1 MRLGFKEF
9 LKVML
14 LILAFLLILLG
25 LGLIFHIGELPCN
38 FLFNLFWLVV
48 AFEIGVGFCR
58 YYISD
63 E

>member
-1 MRLGFKEF
+1 MKFGKF
-9 LKVML
+9 LRVII
-14 LILAFLLILLG
+14 LILAFLLILIG

-48 AFEIGVGFCR
+48 AFEMGVVFCR
-58 YYISD
+58 YCISD